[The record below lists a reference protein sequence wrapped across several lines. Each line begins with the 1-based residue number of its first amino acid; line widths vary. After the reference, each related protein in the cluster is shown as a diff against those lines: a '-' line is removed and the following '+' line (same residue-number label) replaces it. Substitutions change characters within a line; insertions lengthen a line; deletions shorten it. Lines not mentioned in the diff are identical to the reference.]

1 MSNTQFKAPS
11 LQYNGQKN
19 QHNPTNQTYQIPQ
32 RLCDIIFNTLK
43 DKSAQLR
50 VMLVLIGTKEGF
62 FISNKWIC
70 ERTGLQQPS
79 YNRALK
85 ELEKRGWITH
95 FPYQTIKV
103 NFNKIYADGHDI

>member
-11 LQYNGQKN
+11 LKYNGEKIQN
-19 QHNPTNQTYQIPQ
+19 NPKKQTYQIPQ
-32 RLCDIIFNTLK
+32 RLCDIIFNTLG
-43 DKSAQLR
+43 DSSAQLR
-50 VMLVLIGTKEGF
+50 IMLVLVSTKEGF

-70 ERTGLQQPS
+70 DRTGLQQPS